1 MGRMNPTS
9 SAKRGMGV
17 FQPTNQRSFD
27 AAYVSRLEE
36 ENRASVSRLSDYVRR
51 RQSDEWMD
59 EDTLTGYRDAVKR
72 YRSSSSALSNL
83 RRHLGEAD
91 DNFYERDSYISSI
104 SDDIDSASKSFGQYK
119 NAEEYG
125 KALSAYRER
134 EEMKKANLDDVSS
147 EIADLERK
155 LASKQKKN
163 SRERKVFLPEDVR
176 AIQNDLEAKR
186 AYYTKA
192 KKVQDYEGHTAAE
205 LYQLAAA
212 AMDGGRD
219 NTDSLYWRGLANER
233 DVQEKASVLAG
244 ARMDGEGT
252 TVLEALNGLSSIEDG
267 SARKQREKAIRA
279 KMASLGVGFDDYY
292 SRITGEGSFSWGN
305 ALRWTGAALSSGLA
319 SWNRGLT
326 STLDLILGKPLQT
339 LGWENNPITATKNYY
354 SDAYDTDAFNR
365 SFYAERMGGGQALE
379 YAGQFAEGLVSA
391 IPDAILA
398 AMSAGA
404 SAGAGITSEGLAAK
418 AAYASGDR
426 LTKAGL
432 TVEGMMKNPSYWGSF
447 AREYGLDYEDAKAS
461 GASDEAAALGATIT
475 ALINAGVEIGFDGG
489 SGFQGLAQD
498 LAEGERSKFWAWVES
513 SLEEGGEEI
522 LQGLVTNLVAKT
534 MYDDS
539 TVLAD
544 IEQMIAEGGMGMAV
558 GAALGGGEI
567 ILRSAAVDAVRNREI
582 RQVMRSYDAF
592 SGRSVIENGN
602 VQKLV
607 ADAQGLGNSRAEIAL
622 KKLAGKVAGVP
633 ADTEALTGRA
643 KRKAEAQVGQLYRG
657 MLEVQDRAVRDRVTG
672 SVADNIREALTADG
686 VENVDAVTDVLVKKA
701 QGKQI
706 GQKQAALIEGV
717 DADSIIRNAEKA
729 AAENVSADTAA
740 AYAKMMDTAE
750 TASVAREAREV
761 GAKTVAD
768 LSERVSDTGKTV
780 IANTGEEVTIDRK
793 NAFKVGKDGETYL
806 NTDKGDVKIGDVA
819 FANTNEALLYEAVA
833 DMSPAV
839 ASTIVSNYD
848 GSIPVRTYV
857 NGMRQGVEVYGRYNF
872 RQVGIDISD
881 KSFFAELH
889 PADQK
894 LALALGRQFAAAKTV
909 EEQKAVPAAK
919 AKNGENGKVSFVQGV
934 SAETDM
940 QKNGVELAKV
950 VAKAT
955 GINIEF
961 FDSTLDTKHKN
972 DNGWYDPKTD
982 TIHVDINAGDTRNGT
997 IAYTLGHELAH
1008 FIKKW
1013 SPAKFKTFGDF
1024 LLEQYGE
1031 HGVDTQTMLEAQMQK
1046 LGTRDT
1052 TLAYEELV
1060 ADACQTMLLDSNAVE
1075 KLAQLRQ
1082 RDKTLFEKIREF
1094 IIGLIDKIRGL
1105 YKDIEPDSA
1114 EAKAARS
1121 MTDVLEQLSALFED
1135 AAVDAAKAH
1144 QGAVE
1149 AVGAAIDVESGSVSP
1164 AFSLRTWKGSD
1175 YVQDRENAAKE
1186 IAEALGVSVSKAKAY
1201 IDDIN
1206 SVGYMIS
1213 SDPSRLDYDETGLSP
1228 FVGNREYGGSFDY
1241 TTLCTKRRLLT
1252 GTFSAIQRALPNTAL
1267 TAQEVLDI
1275 RKMMDDAG
1283 LEVNCGKCYVE
1294 GSRANMGKFTKRF
1307 IELYREYNPGKWYP
1321 NMAEMNTPDGIE
1333 WVRVTHPEVYEQ
1345 YEHFWNYHGA
1355 LKPGDPNLFASQHK
1369 PKLYQMRS
1377 AYSGEV
1383 LRYFKGDAKVEEKN
1397 RNGGIRM
1404 QSFSDF
1410 EIVHLIDAM
1419 QTIMDMSR
1427 VGLNGQAYT
1436 KMPDFA
1442 WALGNTGLKINLSID
1457 AWSVGEDG
1465 KLVFNNKEGMPF
1477 DTAMKLRD
1485 AYSANVGTICCVYDD
1500 AQLLAALA
1508 DDRIDFV
1515 IPFHRSQW
1523 KKSQYKAMG
1532 LPSTTKDY
1540 TYQQNEKW
1548 IDPSQHTHEFRG
1560 RQVKEPCTNYMPNEY
1575 WDFSKSGKENAEA
1588 YLAMCARDGKRPKFY
1603 KLLDRN
1609 ADGSYSLKADGS
1621 TDGYWKLLIDFKM
1634 YDNDGVGSP
1643 QMPVRPDF
1651 NMTECTRMLNEYKGG
1666 HEHFPVAQGIV
1677 DAFVEQYKKS
1687 HADDSD
1693 VDIRRSTRMR
1703 AETQDE
1709 LTDKYKAA
1717 VDDVLAMRNTK
1728 TDNLIIGYTPELMH
1742 KMGMPSLPF
1751 VIGTGH
1757 VYSAAKTDA
1766 EARQDGNFRKGV
1778 HYHGLG
1784 ADVVKNIY
1792 GQLQDPVMIIV
1803 AKDVNKN
1810 ATPLRS
1816 THSVV
1821 AIVDV
1826 GKAGTSLLLP
1836 VEITAERTVGGQ
1848 RMDVNVLSS
1857 VYEKPVAGLV
1867 TEAIAMEN
1875 SGDVGIYYAKKEAT
1889 TLIGAGVQFPVQL
1902 QAMIA
1907 SDPIIRS
1914 FDEKVNR
1921 NISDVTQSQ
1930 QFKRWFGDW
1939 QNDPEKASKVVD
1951 ADGAPLV
1958 MYHGTKAENGDFT
1971 VFDYSKAVKKGGLG
1985 LKALGKGNYF
1995 TSKPLDGSER
2005 FGSRVIK
2012 AYLSIKNPFVYDAS
2026 NGDAVSLA
2034 EQVAKKTGAET
2045 KGLSYDALQDK
2056 MRELGYD
2063 GVIEYRRDG
2072 SVSIAVT
2079 FDSTQIKSATD
2090 NIGTY
2095 DGNEPDI
2102 RYSKRSG
2109 DERYTYDALVSKP
2122 DMTVTQLEGKVPDN
2136 RADVVAKAKKN
2147 AAKIGKFN
2155 TKDGSVSVHVDD
2167 IDADVILGT
2176 NGLKHSLDRR
2186 LSVNAPVTLQAG
2198 AILQNSI
2205 RINDLVPQK
2214 VEANSCYV
2222 LIGAAAGESGEL
2234 YVVRSVVNKFSH
2246 ELASIDVLYAMNAKK
2261 GEPAALDA
2269 PRSATKSLSVT
2280 GSTNEDLAA
2289 LDAPRV
2295 STPRY
2300 QSYKGDLAAL
2310 NAPEVSRPL
2319 TSPTI
2324 SISSLLDIVNEN
2336 FPDILPEDVLKHY
2349 GHTERPEG
2357 DLGRS
2362 ALYSTRNKSNREILS
2377 EALLTTADPTTPQ
2390 GEYEAKLLTDYKAK
2404 AAELDALQ
2412 AHLAEVKREIYD
2424 RTFGDLPHD
2433 AARLSVLR
2441 DDKIKTENRIGIYDK
2456 KLLRLEATK
2465 PLMELLEREKAKVKR
2480 QTAGLLQDAFREK
2493 TTKIANRA
2501 MRKRITSVVHDLDR
2515 LLNRGT
2521 KERNVKIGMRET
2533 VGATLSLANVIFN
2546 DEITNEDIVKAG
2558 AETATEKERKL
2569 LKRYADLMQKRDTSE
2584 YSVAA
2589 DCISELRKLDK
2600 RLADLFA
2607 RERARLNQ
2615 TKVSEAVDQLARE
2628 YGKLKTAEQGH
2639 INFAYDNEVAERIS
2653 ALSRDLAGTVA
2664 NDMSAEQLKEVY
2676 DIFKIVKHMVSES
2689 DKLFRMGKAQ
2699 SLSETTET
2707 VQSEILSHMKEN
2719 RKDPGAAAE
2728 SIAEAARGFVWNELK
2743 PVYAFERL
2751 GSKAYMDLF
2760 WDAIEAEGVWA
2771 KDVQEAKEYLDEQVE
2786 KTGYR
2791 KWDMQKA
2798 HTFTLQS
2805 GKQFTLTLQDIMS
2818 VYAYSK
2824 RDQAYEHMT
2833 TGGFQFADRSEY
2845 KEGGKRKVHLT
2856 GELYTVTLDDIRQI
2870 IGELTE
2876 EQTAYVDA
2884 VQSYLSVLGKKG
2896 NEVSRQ
2902 LYGIDIFN
2910 EAAYFPLMSS
2920 RDYRSSVETT
2930 LNATQTQ
2937 VSLKNTGMTKQTVPH
2952 AKNPI
2957 ILQGFDSVVSR
2968 HIDQMAKYHAYVL
2981 PIENLRRVF
2990 DSVSPAIDQGEEY
3003 TSTKN
3008 IIKKVFGRSAMAY
3021 FDQYITDLNGGTL
3034 VKGYNAP
3041 LMGLFSKFKGTAV
3054 GASLSVIIQQ
3064 PFAITRAMDMISPR
3078 YFLPGDVQK
3087 PDTGSRYEEIKRYAP
3102 VAIVKE
3108 MGGFDMGNSRTAVD
3122 YLTTRTDKGLRRAVD
3137 TVNEAAGWGAG
3148 KADELGWGIIWDA
3161 VKREVAAVQKLK
3173 PGTDEFFKACGK
3185 RFTEV
3190 IVYTQVYDSVNS
3202 RSGMMRSKNDLMK
3215 FATSFMGEP
3224 TTVINMAYNAMLKVQ
3239 RATGKEA
3246 KLVAKRALGR
3256 TMGVLVVS
3264 QLLTA
3269 IAKSVVYAGRDDDD
3283 DEAYLERF
3291 AGSLGSSL
3299 DWRSGDLNPL
3309 TMIPFIRDII
3319 SIWEGYS
3326 VDRPDMT
3333 LIANLVSSVKRSIDG
3348 DFTVDDALSL
3358 IGDAGNIFGL
3368 PVRNLIRDAKGIINF
3383 FGDIFD
3389 GIYPTD
3395 IVGAF
3400 ARGFNG
3406 KEQSNTEALYGAIDR
3421 GDEGRLDVIRE
3432 KYKTDAS
3439 YASAVKRSLREN
3451 DPRVRQ
3457 ALKACVNGDTATYT
3471 KIRQQIIDEGKFGK
3485 QAVNDAL
3492 KAEYEYYVGKINEAG
3507 QLLRGGDKAAS
3518 DDIIRELK
3526 KKYKGTFSQD
3536 DIMVAVKRKAGLQK

>member
-1 MGRMNPTS
+1 MGRMSPTS

-72 YRSSSSALSNL
+72 YKSSSSALSNL

-134 EEMKKANLDDVSS
+134 EEMKKASLDDLSS

-155 LASKQKKN
+155 LASKQKRS

-176 AIQNDLEAKR
+176 AIHDDLEAKR

-192 KKVQDYEGHTAAE
+192 KEVQDLESHTAAE

-233 DVQEKASVLAG
+233 DVQEKASILAG

-267 SARKQREKAIRA
+267 ADRKQREKAIRA

-292 SRITGEGSFSWGN
+292 SRITGEGNFSWGN
-305 ALRWTGAALSSGLA
+305 ALRWTGAALASGLG
-319 SWNRGLT
+319 SWNKGLT
-326 STLDLILGKPLQT
+326 STLDLVLGKPLQA
-339 LGWENNPITATKNYY
+339 LGWESNPVTATKKYF
-354 SDAYDTDAFNR
+354 SDVYDTNVFNR
-365 SFYAERMGGGQALE
+365 SLYAERMGGGQALE

-522 LQGLVTNLVAKT
+522 LQGFVTNLVSKA

-539 TVLAD
+539 TELAD
-544 IEQMIAEGGMGMAV
+544 IEQMIAEGGMGVAV

-567 ILRSAAVDAVRNREI
+567 ILRNTAVDAVRNREI
-582 RQVMRSYDAF
+582 RQVMRSYDEF

-602 VQKLV
+602 VQKLID
-607 ADAQGLGNSRAEIAL
+607 DAQGLGNSRAETAL

-643 KRKAEAQVGQLYRG
+643 KRKAEVQVGQLYRG
-657 MLEVQDRAVRDRVTG
+657 MLEVQDQAVRDRVTG

-686 VENVDAVTDVLVKKA
+686 VENVDAVTDALVKKA

-706 GQKQAALIEGV
+706 GQKQAAFIEGI

-729 AAENVSADTAA
+729 ATENVSAGAAA

-750 TASVAREAREV
+750 TATVAREAREV

-768 LSERVSDTGKTV
+768 LSERVSDNGKTV

-793 NAFKVGKDGETYL
+793 NAFKIGKDGETYL

-833 DMSPAV
+833 DMSPAI

-872 RQVGIDISD
+872 RQVGVDISD

-909 EEQKAVPAAK
+909 EEQKAVPAVK
-919 AKNGENGKVSFVQGV
+919 AKNSENGKVSFVQGV

-950 VAKAT
+950 LAKAT

-961 FDSTLDTKHKN
+961 FDSTLDTKRKN

-997 IAYTLGHELAH
+997 IAYTLGHELTH

-1052 TLAYEELV
+1052 ALAYEELV

-1082 RDKTLFEKIREF
+1082 QDKTLFEKIREF
-1094 IIGLIDKIRGL
+1094 ITGLIDKIRGL
-1105 YKDIEPDSA
+1105 YRDIEPDSA
-1114 EAKAARS
+1114 EAKAVRN

-1144 QGAVE
+1144 QGAAE
-1149 AVGAAIDVESGSVSP
+1149 AVGAAIDAEGGSVSP

-1186 IAEALGVSVSKAKAY
+1186 IAEALGVSVPKAKAY

-1213 SDPSRLDYDETGLSP
+1213 SDLSRLDYEETGLSP
-1228 FVGNREYGGSFDY
+1228 FVGNAEYGGSFDY

-1267 TAQEVLDI
+1267 TAQEILDI

-1307 IELYREYNPGKWYP
+1307 IELYREYHPGKWYP

-1333 WVRVTHPEVYEQ
+1333 WVRVNHPEVYEQ
-1345 YEHFWNYHGA
+1345 YEYFWNHYGT
-1355 LKPGDPNLFASQHK
+1355 LKPGDPNLFASQQK

-1500 AQLLAALA
+1500 TQLLAALA

-1651 NMTECTRMLNEYKGG
+1651 NMAECTRMLNEYKGG

-1677 DAFVEQYKKS
+1677 DAFVERYKKS
-1687 HADDSD
+1687 HANDSNA
-1693 VDIRRSTRMR
+1693 DIRRSTRMR

-1766 EARQDGNFRKGV
+1766 EAKQDGNFRKGV

-1792 GQLQDPVMIIV
+1792 GQLQDPVMIIA

-1821 AIVDV
+1821 AIVDI

-1867 TEAIAMEN
+1867 TEAIALEN

-1921 NISDVTQSQ
+1921 NISDATQSQ

-1951 ADGAPLV
+1951 TDGTPLV

-2034 EQVAKKTGAET
+2034 EQVAKKTGANT
-2045 KGLSYDALQDK
+2045 KGLGHDALQDK

-2090 NIGTY
+2090 NIGTF

-2102 RYSKRSG
+2102 RYSKRNV

-2122 DMTVTQLEGKVPDN
+2122 DMTVTQLEGDVPDN

-2167 IDADVILGT
+2167 IDADVVLAT
-2176 NGLKHSLDRR
+2176 QGLRHGLRR
-2186 LSVNAPVTLQAG
+2186 TSNLTSDINAFVALHAG
-2198 AILQNSI
+2198 EIVSNSI
-2205 RINDLVPQK
+2205 RINELTPSKAD
-2214 VEANSCYV
+2214 ATGSFV
-2222 LIGAAAGESGEL
+2222 LIGAAKRGNDL
-2234 YVVRSVVNKFSH
+2234 YLVRSVVNRY
-2246 ELASIDVLYAMNAKK
+2246 ELTSMNVLYALKTKK
-2261 GEPAALDA
+2261 EESG
-2269 PRSATKSLSVT
+2269 
-2280 GSTNEDLAA
+2280 
-2289 LDAPRV
+2289 
-2295 STPRY
+2295 
-2300 QSYKGDLAAL
+2300 AL
-2310 NAPEVSRPL
+2310 NAPRSTTTPSL
-2319 TSPTI
+2319 ATSLPFTDSTI

-2377 EALLTTADPTTPQ
+2377 EALLTTTDPATPQ
-2390 GEYEAKLLTDYKAK
+2390 GEYEAKLLVDYKAK

-2521 KERNVKIGMRET
+2521 KERNVKLGMRET

-2558 AETATEKERKL
+2558 AETATEKEQKL

-2639 INFAYDNEVAERIS
+2639 INFAYDGEVAERIS

-2902 LYGIDIFN
+2902 LYGIDIFT

-3190 IVYTQVYDSVNS
+3190 VVYTQVYDSVNS

-3246 KLVAKRALGR
+3246 KHVAKRALAR

-3326 VDRPDMT
+3326 IDRPDMT

-3400 ARGFNG
+3400 ARGLNG
-3406 KEQSNTEALYGAIDR
+3406 TEQSNTEALYGAIDR

-3432 KYKTDAS
+3432 KYKTDTS

-3457 ALKACVNGDTATYT
+3457 ALKARVNGDTATYM
-3471 KIRQQIIDEGKFGK
+3471 KIRQQIIDEGKFDK
-3485 QAVNDAL
+3485 QAVTEAL
-3492 KAEYEYYVGKINEAG
+3492 KAEYDYYVGKINEAER
-3507 QLLRGGDKAAS
+3507 LLRGGDKAAS
-3518 DDIIRELK
+3518 DDIIQELK

>member
-9 SAKRGMGV
+9 SAKHGMGV

-36 ENRASVSRLSDYVRR
+36 KNRASVSRLSDYVRR

-83 RRHLGEAD
+83 RRNLGEAD

-134 EEMKKANLDDVSS
+134 EEMKKASLDDLSS

-155 LASKQKKN
+155 LASKQKRS

-176 AIQNDLEAKR
+176 AIHDDLEAKR

-192 KKVQDYEGHTAAE
+192 KEVQDLESHTAAE

-233 DVQEKASVLAG
+233 DVQEKASILAG

-267 SARKQREKAIRA
+267 ADRKQREKAIRA

-292 SRITGEGSFSWGN
+292 SRITGEGNFSWGN
-305 ALRWTGAALSSGLA
+305 ALRWTGAALASGLG
-319 SWNRGLT
+319 SWNKGLT
-326 STLDLILGKPLQT
+326 STLDLVLGKPLQA
-339 LGWENNPITATKNYY
+339 LGWESNPVTATKKYF
-354 SDAYDTDAFNR
+354 SDVYDTNVFNR
-365 SFYAERMGGGQALE
+365 SLYAERMGGGQALE

-432 TVEGMMKNPSYWGSF
+432 TVEGMMKNPSYWGAF
-447 AREYGLDYEDAKAS
+447 AREYGLDYEDAKAA

-475 ALINAGVEIGFDGG
+475 ALINAGIEIGFDGG

-498 LAEGERSKFWAWVES
+498 LAEGERTKFWAWVES

-522 LQGLVTNLVAKT
+522 LQGFVTSLVSKA

-539 TVLAD
+539 TELAD
-544 IEQMIAEGGMGMAV
+544 IEQMIAEGGMGVAV

-567 ILRSAAVDAVRNREI
+567 ILRNTAVDAVRNREI
-582 RQVMRSYDAF
+582 RQVMRSYDEF

-602 VQKLV
+602 VQKLID
-607 ADAQGLGNSRAEIAL
+607 DAQGLGNSRAETAL

-643 KRKAEAQVGQLYRG
+643 KRKAEVQVGQLYRG
-657 MLEVQDRAVRDRVTG
+657 MLEVQDQAVRDRVTG

-686 VENVDAVTDVLVKKA
+686 VENVDAVTDALVKKA

-706 GQKQAALIEGV
+706 GQKQAAFIEGI

-729 AAENVSADTAA
+729 ATENVSAGAAA

-750 TASVAREAREV
+750 TATVAREAREV

-768 LSERVSDTGKTV
+768 LSERVSDNGKTV

-793 NAFKVGKDGETYL
+793 NAFKIGKDGETYL

-833 DMSPAV
+833 DMSPAI

-872 RQVGIDISD
+872 RQVGVDISD

-889 PADQK
+889 PADRR
-894 LALALGRQFAAAKTV
+894 LALALGRQFAAVKTTA
-909 EEQKAVPAAK
+909 EQKAVPAAK
-919 AKNGENGKVSFVQGV
+919 AKNSENGKVSFVQGV

-950 VAKAT
+950 LSKAT

-997 IAYTLGHELAH
+997 IAYTLGHELTH
-1008 FIKKW
+1008 FIKRW

-1052 TLAYEELV
+1052 ALAYEELV

-1082 RDKTLFEKIREF
+1082 QDKTLFEKIREF
-1094 IIGLIDKIRGL
+1094 ITGLIDKIRGL
-1105 YKDIEPDSA
+1105 YRDIEPDSA
-1114 EAKAARS
+1114 EAKAVRN

-1144 QGAVE
+1144 QGAAE
-1149 AVGAAIDVESGSVSP
+1149 AVGAAIDAEGGSVSP

-1186 IAEALGVSVSKAKAY
+1186 IAEALGVSVPKAKAY

-1213 SDPSRLDYDETGLSP
+1213 SDLSRLDYEETGLSP
-1228 FVGNREYGGSFDY
+1228 FVGNAEYGGSFDY
-1241 TTLCTKRRLLT
+1241 TTLWTKRRLLT

-1267 TAQEVLDI
+1267 TAQEILDI

-1307 IELYREYNPGKWYP
+1307 IELYREYHPGKWYP

-1333 WVRVTHPEVYEQ
+1333 WVRVNHPEVYEQ
-1345 YEHFWNYHGA
+1345 YEYFWNHYGT
-1355 LKPGDPNLFASQHK
+1355 LKPGDPNLFASQQK

-1419 QTIMDMSR
+1419 QTIMGMSR

-1465 KLVFNNKEGMPF
+1465 KLVFNNKEGMPY

-1523 KKSQYKAMG
+1523 KKSQYKAMW

-1540 TYQQNEKW
+1540 TYQQNEMW
-1548 IDPSQHTHEFRG
+1548 LDPSRHTHEFRG
-1560 RQVKEPCTNYMPNEY
+1560 RQVKDRCTNYMPNEY

-1588 YLAMCARDGKRPKFY
+1588 YLSMCARDGKRPKFY

-1677 DAFVEQYKKS
+1677 DAFVERYKEDHGFEDGVKKS
-1687 HADDSD
+1687 SRTQVQTEVTQRYPVEADQIRYSKRTKEAPKKTQEVYKLMRLKDGEIYPLFIDSTEPLDIGVWYDADSPDLRFLQKMPSGIFLVDANDGSYITFDDYLADSGERKTKYPSKKAIEQAASDGKRWVYIEDVRKGQKRFGGENRKYWNLGINGSGAVSTFSMRPGYHAGSLPSMRQIGKGVNRDLRDDSFVWTVGEVPAD
-1693 VDIRRSTRMR
+1693 INYQAEADSNPDKDIPTHIPVDGYYLKATN
-1703 AETQDE
+1703 A
-1709 LTDKYKAA
+1709 DKAKSQA
-1717 VDDVLAMRNTK
+1717 D
-1728 TDNLIIGYTPELMH
+1728 
-1742 KMGMPSLPF
+1742 
-1751 VIGTGH
+1751 VIGWYVAGS
-1757 VYSAAKTDA
+1757 YKIDRIISDS
-1766 EARQDGNFRKGV
+1766 EARS
-1778 HYHGLG
+1778 
-1784 ADVVKNIY
+1784 
-1792 GQLQDPVMIIV
+1792 II
-1803 AKDVNKN
+1803 DQWN
-1810 ATPLRS
+1810 AEHPE
-1816 THSVV
+1816 
-1821 AIVDV
+1821 AQAQYDY
-1826 GKAGTSLLLP
+1826 
-1836 VEITAERTVGGQ
+1836 ERESG
-1848 RMDVNVLSS
+1848 MD
-1857 VYEKPVAGLV
+1857 
-1867 TEAIAMEN
+1867 
-1875 SGDVGIYYAKKEAT
+1875 
-1889 TLIGAGVQFPVQL
+1889 F
-1902 QAMIA
+1902 
-1907 SDPIIRS
+1907 
-1914 FDEKVNR
+1914 
-1921 NISDVTQSQ
+1921 
-1930 QFKRWFGDW
+1930 
-1939 QNDPEKASKVVD
+1939 D
-1951 ADGAPLV
+1951 ADSMRLV
-1958 MYHGTKAENGDFT
+1958 
-1971 VFDYSKAVKKGGLG
+1971 
-1985 LKALGKGNYF
+1985 LKESNKPDTTEP
-1995 TSKPLDGSER
+1995 TSKG
-2005 FGSRVIK
+2005 
-2012 AYLSIKNPFVYDAS
+2012 
-2026 NGDAVSLA
+2026 
-2034 EQVAKKTGAET
+2034 
-2045 KGLSYDALQDK
+2045 
-2056 MRELGYD
+2056 
-2063 GVIEYRRDG
+2063 
-2072 SVSIAVT
+2072 
-2079 FDSTQIKSATD
+2079 TD
-2090 NIGTY
+2090 T
-2095 DGNEPDI
+2095 

-2109 DERYTYDALVSKP
+2109 DEQYTYDALVSKP
-2122 DMTVTQLEGKVPDN
+2122 DMTVTRLEGKVPDN
-2136 RADVVAKAKKN
+2136 RADVVAKAKRN

-2155 TKDGSVSVHVDD
+2155 TKDGSVSIHVDD
-2167 IDADVILGT
+2167 IDADVLLST
-2176 NGLKHSLDRR
+2176 DGLKHGLRR
-2186 LSVNAPVTLQAG
+2186 TKDIRTNINAIATVQAG
-2198 AILQNSI
+2198 EIIKNSI
-2205 RINDLVPQK
+2205 KLNELLPSKQN
-2214 VEANSCYV
+2214 ASGSFV
-2222 LIGAAAGESGEL
+2222 LIGTAKDSTDHL
-2234 YVVRSVVNKFSH
+2234 YIVRSVVNQF
-2246 ELASIDVLYAMNAKK
+2246 ELESMDVLYAINAKK
-2261 GEPAALDA
+2261 VGSAALNA
-2269 PRSATKSLSVT
+2269 PRSTTKSLSVT
-2280 GSTNEDLAA
+2280 DPTKGESGA
-2289 LDAPRV
+2289 LSAPR
-2295 STPRY
+2295 STTTP
-2300 QSYKGDLAAL
+2300 SLA
-2310 NAPEVSRPL
+2310 
-2319 TSPTI
+2319 TSLPFTDSTI

-2377 EALLTTADPTTPQ
+2377 EALLTTTDPATPQ

-2412 AHLAEVKREIYD
+2412 THLAEVKREIYD
-2424 RTFGDLPHD
+2424 RTFGELPHD

-2441 DDKIKTENRIGIYDK
+2441 DEKIKTENRIGIYDK

-2480 QTAGLLQDAFREK
+2480 QTAGLLQDAFREQ

-2558 AETATEKERKL
+2558 AETATEKEQKL

-2639 INFAYDNEVAERIS
+2639 INFAYDGEVAERIS

-2856 GELYTVTLDDIRQI
+2856 GELYTVTLDGIRQI

-2902 LYGIDIFN
+2902 LYGIDIFT

-3190 IVYTQVYDSVNS
+3190 VVYTQVYDSVNS

-3246 KLVAKRALGR
+3246 KHVAKRALAR

-3333 LIANLVSSVKRSIDG
+3333 LIANLVSSVNRSIDG

-3368 PVRNLIRDAKGIINF
+3368 SVRNLIRDAKGIINF

-3400 ARGFNG
+3400 ARGLNG
-3406 KEQSNTEALYGAIDR
+3406 TEQSNTEALYGAIDR

-3432 KYKTDAS
+3432 KYKTDTS

-3457 ALKACVNGDTATYT
+3457 ALKARVNGDTATYM
-3471 KIRQQIIDEGKFGK
+3471 KIRQQIIDEGKFDK
-3485 QAVNDAL
+3485 QAVTEAL
-3492 KAEYEYYVGKINEAG
+3492 KAEYDYYVGKINEAER
-3507 QLLRGGDKAAS
+3507 LLRGGDKAAS
-3518 DDIIRELK
+3518 DDIIQELK

>member
-1 MGRMNPTS
+1 MGRMSPTS

-59 EDTLTGYRDAVKR
+59 EATLTGYRDAVKR

-83 RRHLGEAD
+83 RRHLGETD

-125 KALSAYRER
+125 KALSAYKTQER
-134 EEMKKANLDDVSS
+134 QAGWKKAYAGKTYKELSDLVASEEYQRKRKSGAVSDEEDTWLRETFMKYDRS
-147 EIADLERK
+147 VVDTMTEDELRAARDATEGKRNKLNAELQDLEYQKRAMARSVYTPTGYSQEDFDRKIAEKKQEIANTQAGTVLYYDENDAGMTYDSLLRVKKAEGTLVDIKSDATANNVYSALTDGKKDDELLRWLDETAKAVASGADYNTATLAAPTSDEDRQK
-155 LASKQKKN
+155 LSYLSQKFGLDFSKPAYAL
-163 SRERKVFLPEDVR
+163 LPD
-176 AIQNDLEAKR
+176 IQNAIGQ
-186 AYYTKA
+186 
-192 KKVQDYEGHTAAE
+192 VQSKYAA
-205 LYQLAAA
+205 
-212 AMDGGRD
+212 DRD
-219 NTDSLYWRGLANER
+219 TF
-233 DVQEKASVLAG
+233 
-244 ARMDGEGT
+244 
-252 TVLEALNGLSSIEDG
+252 
-267 SARKQREKAIRA
+267 
-279 KMASLGVGFDDYY
+279 ASLGYDWDEIAYY
-292 SRITGEGSFSWGN
+292 DKWKQ
-305 ALRWTGAALSSGLA
+305 
-319 SWNRGLT
+319 
-326 STLDLILGKPLQT
+326 D
-339 LGWENNPITATKNYY
+339 
-354 SDAYDTDAFNR
+354 
-365 SFYAERMGGGQALE
+365 
-379 YAGQFAEGLVSA
+379 
-391 IPDAILA
+391 
-398 AMSAGA
+398 
-404 SAGAGITSEGLAAK
+404 K
-418 AAYASGDR
+418 AAYAETMARDTQFGIDYPIASTIFNILAAPMQIGEYVEN
-426 LTKAGL
+426 TKYAL
-432 TVEGMMKNPSYWGSF
+432 RSSDGS
-447 AREYGLDYEDAKAS
+447 AYGLSNIYDDGTTNFIKASSSGTAQMINDDVKNWTSSDVLAWLAS
-461 GASDEAAALGATIT
+461 GAYSGVTSSLQSRAISIACTALFGSTVGEALALGIMGTQAAASAFQDAVMNGSNNGEALMTSFAAGVNEALFEKVSLEKIQSIENLVNSKSWNASTVRDLLKSVLKNSGIVAVQGLTEGSEELCTDIANALADDVFNGDHTAYKTDIIKYMNAGYSREDAEKMANQNWIMGVLESFYGGFIGGTVSGSAQIAANAIIT
-475 ALINAGVEIGFDGG
+475 APQA
-489 SGFQGLAQD
+489 
-498 LAEGERSKFWAWVES
+498 AEGSIDRYRGIRER
-513 SLEEGGEEI
+513 
-522 LQGLVTNLVAKT
+522 
-534 MYDDS
+534 
-539 TVLAD
+539 
-544 IEQMIAEGGMGMAV
+544 
-558 GAALGGGEI
+558 GA
-567 ILRSAAVDAVRNREI
+567 
-582 RQVMRSYDAF
+582 
-592 SGRSVIENGN
+592 SVIENGN

-643 KRKAEAQVGQLYRG
+643 KRKAEVRIGQLYRG
-657 MLEVQDRAVRDRVTG
+657 MLEVQDQAVRDRVTG

-729 AAENVSADTAA
+729 ATENVSADTAA

-768 LSERVSDTGKTV
+768 LSGRVSDTGKTV

-793 NAFKVGKDGETYL
+793 NAFKIGKDGETYL

-833 DMSPAV
+833 DMSPAI

-894 LALALGRQFAAAKTV
+894 LALALGRQFAAAKTT
-909 EEQKAVPAAK
+909 EEQKAVPAIK
-919 AKNGENGKVSFVQGV
+919 AKNSENGKVSFVQGV

-950 VAKAT
+950 LAKAT

-997 IAYTLGHELAH
+997 IAYTLGHELTH

-1213 SDPSRLDYDETGLSP
+1213 SDLSRLDYEETGLSP

-1677 DAFVEQYKKS
+1677 DAFVERYKEGHGFEDGVKKS
-1687 HADDSD
+1687 S
-1693 VDIRRSTRMR
+1693 R
-1703 AETQDE
+1703 TQVQTE
-1709 LTDKYKAA
+1709 
-1717 VDDVLAMRNTK
+1717 
-1728 TDNLIIGYTPELMH
+1728 
-1742 KMGMPSLPF
+1742 
-1751 VIGTGH
+1751 
-1757 VYSAAKTDA
+1757 
-1766 EARQDGNFRKGV
+1766 
-1778 HYHGLG
+1778 
-1784 ADVVKNIY
+1784 
-1792 GQLQDPVMIIV
+1792 VMQ
-1803 AKDVNKN
+1803 
-1810 ATPLRS
+1810 RY
-1816 THSVV
+1816 
-1821 AIVDV
+1821 
-1826 GKAGTSLLLP
+1826 P
-1836 VEITAERTVGGQ
+1836 VE
-1848 RMDVNVLSS
+1848 
-1857 VYEKPVAGLV
+1857 
-1867 TEAIAMEN
+1867 
-1875 SGDVGIYYAKKEAT
+1875 
-1889 TLIGAGVQFPVQL
+1889 
-1902 QAMIA
+1902 
-1907 SDPIIRS
+1907 
-1914 FDEKVNR
+1914 
-1921 NISDVTQSQ
+1921 
-1930 QFKRWFGDW
+1930 
-1939 QNDPEKASKVVD
+1939 
-1951 ADGAPLV
+1951 AD
-1958 MYHGTKAENGDFT
+1958 
-1971 VFDYSKAVKKGGLG
+1971 
-1985 LKALGKGNYF
+1985 
-1995 TSKPLDGSER
+1995 
-2005 FGSRVIK
+2005 
-2012 AYLSIKNPFVYDAS
+2012 
-2026 NGDAVSLA
+2026 
-2034 EQVAKKTGAET
+2034 Q
-2045 KGLSYDALQDK
+2045 
-2056 MRELGYD
+2056 
-2063 GVIEYRRDG
+2063 
-2072 SVSIAVT
+2072 
-2079 FDSTQIKSATD
+2079 
-2090 NIGTY
+2090 
-2095 DGNEPDI
+2095 I
-2102 RYSKRSG
+2102 RYSKRTKEAPKKTQEVYKLMRLKDGEIYPLFIDSTEPLDIGVWYDADSPDLRFLQKMPSG
-2109 DERYTYDALVSKP
+2109 IFLVDANDGSYITFDDYLADSGEKKTKYPSKKAIEQAASDGKRWVYIEDVRKGQKRFGGENRKYWNLGINGSGAVSTFSMRPGYHAGSLPSMRQIGKGVNRDLRDDSFVWTVGEVPADINYQAEADSNPDKDIPTHIPVDGYYLKATNADKAKSQADVIGWYVAGSYKIDRIISDSEARSIIDQWNAEHPEAQAQYDYERESGMDFDADSMRLVPKESNKPDTTEPTSKGTDIRYSFRNTKSGMANDSLKPYSKELTDIITGNGDFIVDSFDALVDVVNLAFDEPTKKATAYFGNLDVSILEKIKNSIP
-2122 DMTVTQLEGKVPDN
+2122 DLPSEYRQEGKLFKKGMDHS
-2136 RADVVAKAKKN
+2136 VAATLDSIRHLTDEKRLSK
-2147 AAKIGKFN
+2147 
-2155 TKDGSVSVHVDD
+2155 S
-2167 IDADVILGT
+2167 DVIDY
-2176 NGLKHSLDRR
+2176 LDRLADTIADFDTVNFSYYTESR
-2186 LSVNAPVTLQAG
+2186 GNKLPGLRFKKTFSDGTFVSFEIPSKKKTSLSMQTMFMEHADYKKRKSAEPPLMQNAPAHT
-2198 AILQNSI
+2198 
-2205 RINDLVPQK
+2205 
-2214 VEANSCYV
+2214 
-2222 LIGAAAGESGEL
+2222 
-2234 YVVRSVVNKFSH
+2234 
-2246 ELASIDVLYAMNAKK
+2246 
-2261 GEPAALDA
+2261 
-2269 PRSATKSLSVT
+2269 
-2280 GSTNEDLAA
+2280 
-2289 LDAPRV
+2289 
-2295 STPRY
+2295 
-2300 QSYKGDLAAL
+2300 
-2310 NAPEVSRPL
+2310 PEVRGGQ
-2319 TSPTI
+2319 TS
-2324 SISSLLDIVNEN
+2324 EN
-2336 FPDILPEDVLKHY
+2336 SVAHGSQDVK
-2349 GHTERPEG
+2349 T
-2357 DLGRS
+2357 
-2362 ALYSTRNKSNREILS
+2362 STRNKSNRELLS

-2390 GEYEAKLLTDYKAK
+2390 GEYEAKLLVDYKAK

-2424 RTFGDLPHD
+2424 RTFGNLPHD

-2546 DEITNEDIVKAG
+2546 DEITNEDIIKAG
-2558 AETATEKERKL
+2558 AETATEKEQKL
-2569 LKRYADLMQKRDTSE
+2569 LRRYADLMQKRDTSE

-2639 INFAYDNEVAERIS
+2639 INFAYDSEVAERIS

-2728 SIAEAARGFVWNELK
+2728 SIAEAARDFVWNELK

-3406 KEQSNTEALYGAIDR
+3406 KEQPNTEALYGAIDR

-3457 ALKACVNGDTATYT
+3457 ALKARVNGDTATYT
-3471 KIRQQIIDEGKFGK
+3471 KIRQQIIDEGKFDK

-3492 KAEYEYYVGKINEAG
+3492 KAEYDYYVGKISEAG
-3507 QLLRGGDKAAS
+3507 QLLRSGDKAAS